1 MKAEFS
7 YEGVL
12 QSNRNLPSCINEN
25 KLASE
30 AFSRHIRNY
39 KEMKN
44 FPPVKKMR
52 KSKIPTYSLKLFDG
66 SFGVFFVLK
75 NLVAFSYTET
85 SSDKYNLD
93 VKLLIA
99 LSYFDN
105 DGTNLINP
113 FHKVT
118 YVSGFLFDPDTM
130 NNHLTSQFKK
140 ASVKANSLMTKIF
153 KIAKNFPINSKEDV
167 YLLKK
172 KIDSVLK
179 QE

>member
-1 MKAEFS
+1 
-7 YEGVL
+7 
-12 QSNRNLPSCINEN
+12 
-25 KLASE
+25 
-30 AFSRHIRNY
+30 
-39 KEMKN
+39 MKN

-105 DGTNLINP
+105 D
-113 FHKVT
+113 
-118 YVSGFLFDPDTM
+118 
-130 NNHLTSQFKK
+130 
-140 ASVKANSLMTKIF
+140 
-153 KIAKNFPINSKEDV
+153 
-167 YLLKK
+167 
-172 KIDSVLK
+172 
-179 QE
+179 